1 MSNQLFADNIPEL
14 QHDSIDVSLLTCGPG
29 NESYSLYGHTAIRYQ
44 NHNTGEDIV
53 VNYGMFSFSQK
64 YFVLR
69 FIFGLTD
76 YEMGIVPF
84 DYFKQEYESENRW
97 VDEQILNLTYDEKR
111 AIMAAIVE
119 NYKPENRVYRYNFYY
134 NNCTTRARDIL
145 ISNINGTVE
154 YVDNKEVVTF
164 RDLIHKYTETNP
176 WSRFGN
182 DLLLGIGSDKVASQ
196 KDQQFIPFNLEN
208 DFSSAQI
215 IDKNGFKRP
224 LVKATSRII
233 EPPSER
239 EVGVFPIIFIALI
252 IGILLV
258 IATIYERKHD
268 KNFWILD
275 AIIYAITGLCGIILL
290 AMVFSQHPTV
300 RLNFQ
305 ILLLNPLNL
314 VFLYPVVKRLKK
326 RQSHF
331 WIKLYSL
338 LLIAFLILGFW
349 QTYAEGMIILALSL
363 LIRYVIK
370 NKILKN

>member
-1 MSNQLFADNIPEL
+1 MSNQLFADSIPEL

-29 NESYSLYGHTAIRYQ
+29 NEAYSLYGHTAIRYQ

-97 VDEQILNLTYDEKR
+97 VDEQILNLTYEEKR

-164 RDLIHKYTETNP
+164 RDLIHKYTDANP

-182 DLLLGIGSDKVASQ
+182 DLLLGIGSDKVASL

-215 IDKNGFKRP
+215 IDKKGLKRP
-224 LVKATSRII
+224 LVIATSRII
-233 EPPSER
+233 EPPSGR
-239 EVGVFPIIFIALI
+239 EVGVFPTIFIALI
-252 IGILLV
+252 IGIILV
-258 IATIYERKHD
+258 IATLYERKRD

-275 AIIYAITGLCGIILL
+275 AIIYAITGLCGLILL

-326 RQSHF
+326 RQSHI

-349 QTYAEGMIILALSL
+349 QSYAEGMIILALSL
-363 LIRYVIK
+363 LIRYLIK
-370 NKILKN
+370 IKILKN